1 MNFKGQY
8 SVRTE
13 DAKPKT
19 RGTTVF
25 VDLNEE
31 FYDLLDLT
39 KFVPLIEQVSNEIRT
54 KIEIRTTIEISRG
67 LVFEQVSILLSGQ
80 DFSYVKSF
88 ILFFS
93 INKLIE

>member
-1 MNFKGQY
+1 MNCRGQF

-31 FYDLLDLT
+31 FYDLLDSAV
-39 KFVPLIEQVSNEIRT
+39 FVPLIEQVSNEIRT
-54 KIEIRTTIEISRG
+54 KIEIRTTIEISGG
-67 LVFEQVSILLSGQ
+67 LVFEQVSIL
-80 DFSYVKSF
+80 
-88 ILFFS
+88 
-93 INKLIE
+93 